1 VSVRPA
7 LPLAATGPGPASS
20 KVNVR
25 TSRPAAESRSAQAFM
40 ARLRL
45 DHARL
50 SRVLREV
57 EVQRGRLGS
66 DPVVARAVLGEA
78 LRYLVEYQHGHHHP
92 REDRL
97 YARLAHVRAD
107 LAAQLRGLGR
117 EHDGGASR
125 VRELAAALR
134 RLSPARAGARP
145 GERFARE
152 LQAYVDETRDHMRH
166 EERLVF
172 YAGVEPWL
180 SNEEWQALAA
190 DAVPDDPLGD
200 AAHLRRHFPRLAAA
214 LAEPV
219 RGVSSALRP
228 APAATAPAARSL
240 EALRDGADELV
251 EAYGELLH
259 EGLEVVRDNIAT
271 LWDAQAPLAAVEAL
285 PEVSRRSYRFAAR
298 CLTLPSRVALDCAT
312 RMLAP
317 FGVQRDPADPK
328 D

>member
-1 VSVRPA
+1 MKKSSTRRS
-7 LPLAATGPGPASS
+7 AS
-20 KVNVR
+20 
-25 TSRPAAESRSAQAFM
+25 PSRSAQAFL

-57 EVQRGRLGS
+57 EVQRVRLCT
-66 DPVVARAVLGEA
+66 DPDAACAVLAEA
-78 LRYLVEYQHGHHHP
+78 LRYLIEYQHRHHHP

-107 LAAQLRGLGR
+107 LGSELRGLER
-117 EHDGGASR
+117 EHEGGSAQASR
-125 VRELAAALR
+125 LAAALG
-134 RLSPARAGARP
+134 RLSPAAARGRT

-152 LQAYVDETRDHMRH
+152 LQAYVDDSRDHMRR
-166 EERLVF
+166 EERAVF

-180 SNEEWQALAA
+180 SDEEWQTLNEEV
-190 DAVPDDPLGD
+190 VPDDPLGD
-200 AAHLRRHFPRLAAA
+200 AAHLRRQYSHLAAA

-219 RGVSSALRP
+219 RDVSSAGR
-228 APAATAPAARSL
+228 AAAAATEPHAQSMA
-240 EALRDGADELV
+240 ALRDGADELV

-259 EGLEVVRDNIAT
+259 EGLDLVRANVAT
-271 LWDAQAPLAAVEAL
+271 LWGAPAPLAAVEAL

-317 FGVQRDPADPK
+317 FGTRREPPESK
-328 D
+328 E